1 MTDTEL
7 LDAFERHM
15 RLAREARARGAEAC
29 AVKHEWAGEAL
40 LNRREDQSFD
50 PRDHAH
56 VNKAA

>member
-29 AVKHEWAGEAL
+29 AVKHEWAAANLLGRVSDHDHVKEA
-40 LNRREDQSFD
+40 
-50 PRDHAH
+50 A
-56 VNKAA
+56 